1 MEWLETLKN
10 RDFWE
15 KLPDLG
21 KNYQGAFQRFGNS
34 FFNDDSQ

>member
-1 MEWLETLKN
+1 MEWLESLKN

-21 KNYQGAFQRFGNS
+21 KNYQKEIWEIWEHFFQW
-34 FFNDDSQ
+34 